1 LPREIEIVA
10 ATYRREQIR
19 AALALTDPAISSYLD
34 LDTGQV
40 VQINENDSSPA
51 TEEIRSQ
58 VMDGY
63 GDRYRYI
70 PGGNPGADDAAVVTW
85 MEAEGL

>member
-1 LPREIEIVA
+1 MA
-10 ATYRREQIR
+10 ATYDRAQIR

-34 LDTGQV
+34 LETGQV
-40 VQINENDSSPA
+40 IQINETDNSPA
-51 TEEIRSQ
+51 TEQARNQ

-63 GDRYRYI
+63 GDRFRYI
-70 PGGNPGADDAAVVTW
+70 AGGNPAAGDAAVATW